1 MGRIGGLETEEGDLM
16 SPSLCIEENKQGRL
30 LMKNLALAAIVA
42 AATTTAAQAGEIGA
56 TGITWG
62 LETTAEY
69 NVDAE
74 NMSVTTT
81 PELGYHWSMI
91 NLTLSSDIAV
101 YDDEFVAGDVMPTL
115 DFKAGT
121 HIMENL
127 EVYVETGYDL
137 ELEDMSDIVVG
148 ATFSF

>member
-1 MGRIGGLETEEGDLM
+1 
-16 SPSLCIEENKQGRL
+16 
-30 LMKNLALAAIVA
+30 MKNLALAAIVA

-56 TGITWG
+56 TGITWS

-74 NMSVTTT
+74 NMNITTT

-91 NLTLSSDIAV
+91 NFTASTDLEI

-137 ELEDMSDIVVG
+137 ELEEMSDVVVG
-148 ATFSF
+148 ASFSF

>member
-1 MGRIGGLETEEGDLM
+1 ME

-62 LETTAEY
+62 VETVAEY

-74 NMSVTTT
+74 NMTVTTT
-81 PELGYHWSMI
+81 PELGYHWSQI
-91 NLTLSSDIAV
+91 NLTASTDLAI
-101 YDDEFVAGDVMPTL
+101 YDDEFVAGDVMPTI

-121 HIMENL
+121 HVMENL
-127 EVYVETGYDL
+127 EVYLETGYDL
-137 ELEDMSDIVVG
+137 ELEDMSDVIVG
-148 ATFSF
+148 MSFKF